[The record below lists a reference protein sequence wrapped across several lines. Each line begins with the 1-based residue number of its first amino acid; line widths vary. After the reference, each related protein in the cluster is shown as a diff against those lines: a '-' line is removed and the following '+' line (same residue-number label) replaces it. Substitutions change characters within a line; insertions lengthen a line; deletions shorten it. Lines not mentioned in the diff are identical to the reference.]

1 MPLTQAQQD
10 YVKQGGVIQSSD
22 PSVMADYSA
31 FVRGGSSGTS
41 PITPASVESTKAIT
55 LPTLKVSDTN
65 YNSALASGNT
75 QIDLFKKYLD
85 TQIAPPDKEK
95 SLTDLYGKTS
105 AEIAQEQQ
113 TAGQEAIKA
122 RSVSRQATAE
132 VAGVQAEI
140 QAIIDRRDA
149 SLLTLENDA
158 VGRGITKAGLEPDKQ
173 AINRR
178 AAIEALPLQSKALI
192 AQAKAQSLQGL
203 TEEAQATYAMAN
215 DKLNKVF
222 QYKTEDAQNYYD
234 FRKEQQKA
242 IYDFLSD
249 AEKTRWATLQK
260 SEDRNRQLFTDA
272 KNNAQKLAE
281 IAIANGQ
288 GDIAGEITQ
297 AFSGIDINSKDLQG
311 EIKRAEEKVA
321 NLQAKIKPKVDL
333 TASAGSLEEFKIIY
347 GRIPKNLE
355 ELNTFTKSRDMAS
368 KVSPKEDDI
377 GLVNSM
383 RMSGY
388 RPSLQAKID
397 MGASPEQSVQLILNE
412 LGADAS
418 NFSEDDIRGLN
429 YLAKQLIPSA
439 IVPEIL
445 GEEEVGGLFGAI
457 KELFKKKD
465 TTDKREEK
473 KKEASLNPILEGY
486 QSPISLDFFNN
497 LYH

>member
-41 PITPASVESTKAIT
+41 PITPASVQPVTPIT
-55 LPTLKVSDTN
+55 SPNPKTDTTN
-65 YNSALASGNT
+65 YSSVLAGGNT

-122 RSVSRQATAE
+122 RSASRQATAE

-149 SLLTLENDA
+149 SLLTLESDA

-272 KNNAQKLAE
+272 KNNAQSIANTAVANGQAE
-281 IAIANGQ
+281 IAS
-288 GDIAGEITQ
+288 EITQ
-297 AFSGIDINSKDLQG
+297 AFSGIDIHSKDLQG
-311 EIKRAEEKVA
+311 EIKRAEEKMA
-321 NLQAKIKPKVDL
+321 TLQAKIKPKV
-333 TASAGSLEEFKIIY
+333 TAPNLRTVAGIGVVSVKPDGTY
-347 GRIPKNLE
+347 DVVVP
-355 ELNTFTKSRDMAS
+355 
-368 KVSPKEDDI
+368 VSPK
-377 GLVNSM
+377 
-383 RMSGY
+383 
-388 RPSLQAKID
+388 
-397 MGASPEQSVQLILNE
+397 
-412 LGADAS
+412 
-418 NFSEDDIRGLN
+418 
-429 YLAKQLIPSA
+429 
-439 IVPEIL
+439 
-445 GEEEVGGLFGAI
+445 
-457 KELFKKKD
+457 
-465 TTDKREEK
+465 TT
-473 KKEASLNPILEGY
+473 
-486 QSPISLDFFNN
+486 
-497 LYH
+497 